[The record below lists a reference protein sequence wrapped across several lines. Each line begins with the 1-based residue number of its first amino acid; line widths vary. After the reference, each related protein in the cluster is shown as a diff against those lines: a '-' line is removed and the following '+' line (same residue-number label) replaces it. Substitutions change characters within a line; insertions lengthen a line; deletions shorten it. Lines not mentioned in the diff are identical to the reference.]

1 MDTFLSLIVGL
12 VLGTLFYFWDN
23 KKGYTW
29 YKRWYDLSHKE
40 PLEVTG
46 VYSFVNNQPF
56 SKRLIPAV
64 IIAVVFSYLTWL
76 LGEVNP
82 LYTML
87 SGVLA
92 LIGILIGFYLGP
104 LIMKKLPKGVKEA
117 KKTLDKIDSLE
128 QDLKEKSSKPVIEPT
143 PEPEKK
149 DPPKKDDD
157 DWRKGVKD
165 FLDK

>member
-1 MDTFLSLIVGL
+1 MVTFLSLRVGL

-23 KKGYTW
+23 KKGYSW

-40 PLEVTG
+40 PLETTD

-56 SKRLIPAV
+56 SKRLIPAI
-64 IIAVVFSYLTWL
+64 IIAVAFSYLTWL
-76 LGEVNP
+76 LGDIN
-82 LYTML
+82 LIITLLTGAL
-87 SGVLA
+87 SLV
-92 LIGILIGFYLGP
+92 GILVGFYLGP
-104 LIMKKLPKGVKEA
+104 LILKKLPKGFKEA

-128 QDLKEKSSKPVIEPT
+128 QDLTNKSPKPISEPT

-149 DPPKKDDD
+149 SPPKKDDD